1 MNPTLHSLHIG
12 PVEDAEAIADRSVAL
27 VVTSPPYPMISMWDS
42 CFGSQDPAIVKALR
56 RGDAESA
63 FELMHRRLDPVWKAM
78 YRVLLPGGIL
88 CINIGDATRSVGGEF
103 RLFSNHTRVLR
114 ACLAL
119 GFRNLPN
126 ILWRKPT
133 NAPTK
138 FMGSGML
145 PAGAYVTLEH
155 EHLLILRKGNRREF
169 RTAAEKTSRRQ
180 SAYFWEERNA
190 WFSDLWEIRGREQ
203 GLPGR
208 GARARSAAFPF
219 EIPFRLV
226 LMFSCAGDLV
236 LDPFLGTGTTL
247 LAAAASGRHSCGY
260 EVDRRI
266 ASLAQATM
274 ASSAEFLNSR
284 IRRRLEEHRM
294 FVHSKGPGALHYR
307 NPGLEMPVMTRQ
319 EKELSVPLVTR
330 IEALGKCRYGVHYS
344 QGLPP

>member
-1 MNPTLHSLHIG
+1 MNPTRHTLHVG
-12 PVEDAEAIADRSVAL
+12 PVEDADDIADASVAL

-42 CFGSQDPAIVKALR
+42 CFGSQDPAIRKALR
-56 RGDAESA
+56 RGEAELA

-88 CINIGDATRSVGGEF
+88 CINIGDATRSFGGEF
-103 RLFSNHTRVLR
+103 RLFSNHSRILR
-114 ACLAL
+114 SCLAL

-169 RTAAEKTSRRQ
+169 HGAVNKASRRQ
-180 SAYFWEERNA
+180 SAYFWEERNT
-190 WFSDLWEIRGREQ
+190 WFSDLWEIRGTDQ

-208 GARARSAAFPF
+208 GSRARSAAFPF

-236 LDPFLGTGTTL
+236 VDPFLGTGTTV

-260 EVDRRI
+260 EVDRRV
-266 ASLAQATM
+266 AALAQARM
-274 ASSAEFLNSR
+274 ANSAEFLNNR
-284 IRRRLEEHRM
+284 LRLRLEEHQT
-294 FVHSKGPGALHYR
+294 FVRSRKPGTLRYR
-307 NPGLEMPVMTRQ
+307 NARIEMPVMTRQ
-319 EKELSVPLVTR
+319 ERELFVPLVTK
-330 IEALGKCRYGVHYS
+330 IESLEVRRYLVHYS
-344 QGLPP
+344 PVPPP